1 MATTIFERR
10 GEVGLMKA
18 LGAGNLSVATLFFAE
33 ATLLA
38 LIGGALG
45 FAGGTLLARQI
56 GRSIFDSQITVQLV
70 LLPLILAIAVAVT
83 FAGSAVAIRRAVKF
97 DPVYA
102 LRGEA

>member
-1 MATTIFERR
+1 MATAVVERR

-18 LGAGNLSVATLFFAE
+18 LGAGKLAVAALFFAE

-38 LIGGALG
+38 LVAGAVGFGGGAL
-45 FAGGTLLARQI
+45 LAREI
-56 GRSIFDSQITVQLV
+56 GQSIFDSRITIQPV
-70 LLPLILAIAVAVT
+70 LLPVILGISVIVT
-83 FAGSAVAIRRAVKF
+83 FAGSAAAIQRAMKF